1 MITQLLT
8 PHLIIFTETSSLS
21 AAGAVPSGKP
31 RLVSRMGI
39 QQYLDV
45 GDEWRPRE
53 WTGNEGQVS
62 LSFEYRVT
70 CLPDYYGDACDK
82 TCRARN
88 DTFGHYTCSDQG
100 DKICLSGWSGS
111 YCEKRKC
118 SFILFLV
125 RVPCTHN
132 LTHFPDEIFRVFAY
146 IAFFCTCVL
155 CMCPYRFRF

>member
-1 MITQLLT
+1 MPLSNEEILGFIDDNPIAHSTFDYV
-8 PHLIIFTETSSLS
+8 FTDTLLS
-21 AAGAVPSGKP
+21 AAAVPSGKP

-62 LSFEYRVT
+62 LSFEY
-70 CLPDYYGDACDK
+70 GDACDK

-111 YCEKRKC
+111 YCEKRKS
-118 SFILFLV
+118 SFIFVCSESALARFSFTLF
-125 RVPCTHN
+125 PG
-132 LTHFPDEIFRVFAY
+132 
-146 IAFFCTCVL
+146 
-155 CMCPYRFRF
+155 